1 MKKIFFY
8 IITIILGASIPIYYL
23 LVWEPLKSEEA
34 ISSSMR
40 STTEKI
46 LNSSEVSNGQDISN
60 NLNKKKKDSN
70 KDSINIKEKSNMS
83 NSSNSNEN
91 IITGENEIEG
101 LSIKQSDIEDNLFGE
116 LEESEKL
123 EIDRM
128 LKSLSIVDIV
138 KVNDHFSDKY
148 DGDNVREGFSLV
160 KKRMSLSDYEEFKSI
175 ISRYIDLDII
185 EEKI

>member
-1 MKKIFFY
+1 M
-8 IITIILGASIPIYYL
+8 
-23 LVWEPLKSEEA
+23 
-34 ISSSMR
+34 
-40 STTEKI
+40 
-46 LNSSEVSNGQDISN
+46 
-60 NLNKKKKDSN
+60 
-70 KDSINIKEKSNMS
+70 
-83 NSSNSNEN
+83 
-91 IITGENEIEG
+91 
-101 LSIKQSDIEDNLFGE
+101 FGE

-138 KVNDHFSDKY
+138 KINDHFSDKY
-148 DGDNVREGFSLV
+148 DDDNVREGFSLV